1 MADGAGWRRI
11 GLGTDVC
18 WKLTNGFGGVSVE
31 SRKCVDCEVGDCW
44 AFLETDT
51 QRRKGLSV
59 AIASVSTFRGIL
71 NFPQNVILV
80 LLDLESP
87 NI

>member
-18 WKLTNGFGGVSVE
+18 RKLTNGFGGVSVE

-59 AIASVSTFRGIL
+59 AIASVSTFGGIL
-71 NFPQNVILV
+71 SFPQHVILV

-87 NI
+87 II